1 MSQHD
6 EIAKSLQLASQH
18 RGLTAAQ
25 RPIPNQL
32 PHHERHSL
40 RKLPFEQA
48 HNFRDLGGYKNRD
61 GQQLKW
67 GMIYR
72 TDKLSSLSEEDQRY
86 LQRLEVKRIVD
97 FRSDEERLSAPHA
110 LASGY
115 AVRVDAMPITVDAAQ
130 IELVTARLQQE
141 DVSADDMAAFLVDA
155 NREMVVRYTPV
166 YRQWMH
172 SLLEQDH
179 YPQLFHCTAG
189 KDRTGLAAALLL
201 HALDV
206 PEDTIMEDYLATN
219 HYTAER
225 IDQVIEQI
233 VQMDMLTTDEAVIRT
248 LFHVQPQF
256 INAAFEAIDEH
267 YGSLADYFEHGLKL
281 DALARQQLRELL
293 LEDG

>member
-1 MSQHD
+1 MSQYD
-6 EIAKSLQLASQH
+6 EIAKALHLASQH
-18 RGLTAAQ
+18 SELNADQ
-25 RPIPNQL
+25 RPIPMQL
-32 PHHERHSL
+32 PPHERHTL

-48 HNFRDLGGYKNRD
+48 HNFRDLGGYENRD

-86 LQRLEVKRIVD
+86 LQRLDVRRIVD
-97 FRSDEERLSAPHA
+97 FRSDEERLSAPHT
-110 LASGY
+110 LAN
-115 AVRVDAMPITVDAAQ
+115 ANQVRVDAMPITVDAAQ
-130 IELVTARLQQE
+130 VELVTARLQQ
-141 DVSADDMAAFLVDA
+141 DNVSAADMGAFLIDA
-155 NREMVVRYTPV
+155 NREMVSRYTPV
-166 YRQWMH
+166 YRQWMQ
-172 SLLEQDH
+172 SLLNGDH

-219 HYTAER
+219 HYTAAR

-233 VQMDMLTTDEAVIRT
+233 AQLDMLRADEAVIRT
-248 LFHVQPQF
+248 LFNVQPQF
-256 INAAFEAIDEH
+256 INAAFETIDEH
-267 YGSLADYFEHGLKL
+267 YGSLNGYFEQGLGI
-281 DALARQQLRELL
+281 DAKQRQQLRDLL